1 MAVVLVS
8 LRETNV
14 GGDEKRESTVLDA
27 SVAEHAHAATA
38 VSALSRTHAHTLQQ
52 KWCKC
57 WLLHW
62 QGEQGRCGRGLY
74 REEASVGNSAWRLT
88 LLR

>member
-8 LRETNV
+8 LRKTNV

-38 VSALSRTHAHTLQQ
+38 VSALSRTHAHTHTAAKVVQVQ
-52 KWCKC
+52 VVAVAGR
-57 WLLHW
+57 
-62 QGEQGRCGRGLY
+62 QGAVRERGCTE
-74 REEASVGNSAWRLT
+74 RRRPWVTRRGD
-88 LLR
+88 